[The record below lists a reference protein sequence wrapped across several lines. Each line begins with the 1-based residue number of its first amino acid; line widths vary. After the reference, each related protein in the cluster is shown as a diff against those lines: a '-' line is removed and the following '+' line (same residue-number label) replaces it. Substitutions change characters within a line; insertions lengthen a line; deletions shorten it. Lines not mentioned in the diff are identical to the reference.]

1 MSRITVGM
9 VDAKLG
15 RLVRITNRKLRL
27 EYAGEPR
34 RPRLQ
39 EIISGTGA
47 IKELSPRLP
56 VVQMYEWLDAFEKGI
71 DMGLEL
77 AKGIIHETF

>member
-1 MSRITVGM
+1 M

-15 RLVRITNRKLRL
+15 RLMRIITNRKLRI

-39 EIISGTGA
+39 EIISETGA
-47 IKELSPRLP
+47 IRDLSPRLP

-71 DMGLEL
+71 DMGLQI
-77 AKGIIHETF
+77 AKETINETVRSA